1 MGVSLRCLLIPFLA
15 FLCSASLATAATL
28 NESDVGG
35 FSNSI
40 NGANGFTQIAGGFDQ
55 IDGTLIRRESDF
67 LRFTDLAAG
76 AQTLTFNVNLLS
88 TANNAQA
95 SGRLRYW
102 TSEPPGNAF
111 TGGFD
116 LPTFRLNGRRNPS
129 TSQSFSL
136 SNDFVGG
143 DLFVA
148 VLSFSSNQDA
158 YTYSLGVPGNLGG
171 PSQVPLPAAGW
182 LLLAALGGAAWVS
195 RRKNRANAA
204 ALAPA

>member
-1 MGVSLRCLLIPFLA
+1 LA

-55 IDGTLIRRESDF
+55 IDGTLIRR
-67 LRFTDLAAG
+67 A
-76 AQTLTFNVNLLS
+76 
-88 TANNAQA
+88 
-95 SGRLRYW
+95 
-102 TSEPPGNAF
+102 
-111 TGGFD
+111 
-116 LPTFRLNGRRNPS
+116 
-129 TSQSFSL
+129 
-136 SNDFVGG
+136 
-143 DLFVA
+143 
-148 VLSFSSNQDA
+148 
-158 YTYSLGVPGNLGG
+158 YSLGVPGNVGG

-182 LLLAALGGAAWVS
+182 LLLAALGGAAWAS